1 MTDLG
6 AKRWSPVLVAVLF
19 FIPFVAVS
27 VYVGTREEVD
37 LPNADSSSFDEMAN
51 AEVEIGGVR
60 RPLSDVT
67 PLRKFAVPDLE
78 RQPPGL
84 VTPIARDA
92 NKATESVFEAA
103 RSKKHPERLSA
114 AFMPEP
120 FDRQAY
126 EESPEAYLSLHVP
139 GRVWQS
145 AQPGPDVPVVESF
158 GKRNHRMRHGE
169 SVRLQLKTQAAMPAT
184 FTSFDNGVF
193 SNGLTSITVKADKD
207 GVATANFR
215 ASSGTAGEINI
226 IAASPV
232 ATERVVYRVNVVSPA
247 PSVSVTSP

>member
-1 MTDLG
+1 
-6 AKRWSPVLVAVLF
+6 
-19 FIPFVAVS
+19 
-27 VYVGTREEVD
+27 
-37 LPNADSSSFDEMAN
+37 
-51 AEVEIGGVR
+51 
-60 RPLSDVT
+60 
-67 PLRKFAVPDLE
+67 
-78 RQPPGL
+78 
-84 VTPIARDA
+84 
-92 NKATESVFEAA
+92 
-103 RSKKHPERLSA
+103 
-114 AFMPEP
+114 
-120 FDRQAY
+120 
-126 EESPEAYLSLHVP
+126 
-139 GRVWQS
+139 
-145 AQPGPDVPVVESF
+145 
-158 GKRNHRMRHGE
+158 MRHGE